1 MDLTPVQRDV
11 LTALRQEG
19 QAIKGEEIT
28 ELVGR
33 HHGTIRNLMQ
43 SMRASNLVE
52 GVTGPMGGYKAT
64 AAAYNALSM
73 DNNGDGNDYCGL

>member
-33 HHGTIRNLMQ
+33 HHGTI
-43 SMRASNLVE
+43 
-52 GVTGPMGGYKAT
+52 
-64 AAAYNALSM
+64 
-73 DNNGDGNDYCGL
+73 